1 MNHDN
6 AHFLSTFLT
15 ALADPTR
22 LRLLSLMAGDSA
34 SVGYLA
40 ESTGDS
46 QPKVSRHLAYLR
58 SADLVDTERQGKHI
72 YYALKWPAH
81 PVASK
86 ILSAIFD
93 EATPEPRR
101 IDHGASVIYEGTY
114 TNSNVAEEMEIYL
127 L

>member
-1 MNHDN
+1 MNHDD

-22 LRLLSLMAGDSA
+22 LRLLSLMAGHPA

-40 ESTGDS
+40 QSTGDS

-58 SADLVDTERQGKHI
+58 GADLVDTERAGKHV

-93 EATPEPRR
+93 EARPESSRVEP
-101 IDHGASVIYEGTY
+101 DSADIYERTY
-114 TNSNVAEEMEIYL
+114 TNTNATDEMEIYL

>member
-1 MNHDN
+1 MNHDD

-40 ESTGDS
+40 DLTGDS

-58 SADLVDTERQGKHI
+58 SADLVDTKRHGKHI

-81 PVASK
+81 SVASE
-86 ILSAIFD
+86 ILSALFD
-93 EATPEPRR
+93 KARPEPGR
-101 IDHGASVIYEGTY
+101 IDPDPADIYERTY
-114 TNSNVAEEMEIYL
+114 TNSNADDEMEIHL

>member
-1 MNHDN
+1 MNHDD
-6 AHFLSTFLT
+6 AHFLSAFLT

-22 LRLLSLMAGDSA
+22 LRLLSLMAGNPA

-40 ESTGDS
+40 DSTGDS

-58 SADLVDTERQGKHI
+58 SADLVDTERHGKHV

-86 ILSAIFD
+86 ILSTIFD
-93 EATPEPRR
+93 KARPE
-101 IDHGASVIYEGTY
+101 SVRGDPDPADIYGRTY
-114 TNSNVAEEMEIYL
+114 TNTNAAEEMEIYL

>member
-1 MNHDN
+1 MNHDD

-22 LRLLSLMAGDSA
+22 LRLLSLMASDSA

-40 ESTGDS
+40 DSTGDS

-58 SADLVDTERQGKHI
+58 SADLVDTARHGKHI

-81 PVASK
+81 PVATK
-86 ILSAIFD
+86 ILAAIFHKTLPD
-93 EATPEPRR
+93 AVRVDHEPA
-101 IDHGASVIYEGTY
+101 DIYEPAY
-114 TNSNVAEEMEIYL
+114 TNTNACNEMEIYL

>member
-1 MNHDN
+1 MNHDD

-40 ESTGDS
+40 DSTGDS

-58 SADLVDTERQGKHI
+58 SADLVDTKRQGKHI

-81 PVASK
+81 SVASN
-86 ILSAIFD
+86 ILSAVLD
-93 EATPEPRR
+93 KVRPERDR
-101 IDHGASVIYEGTY
+101 VDHDQMDIYERTY
-114 TNSNVAEEMEIYL
+114 TKSAEAEEMEIYL